1 MNFQTAPAV
10 VGIFFLP
17 KTFFIIDGS
26 SSTEYSTPTDKIA
39 KSCLL
44 EFLNLARD
52 KTMQA
57 SRGGGA
63 TTGKRAHRSHT
74 ATTNRH
80 LAIVCLEPCTVPST
94 VT

>member
-1 MNFQTAPAV
+1 MVVVVAQSAP
-10 VGIFFLP
+10 
-17 KTFFIIDGS
+17 
-26 SSTEYSTPTDKIA
+26 PTDKIA